1 MYFRKLT
8 MTYILNEKG
17 IVMTILE
24 LITAQ
29 CGVSGVDKKYAEK
42 IEKISGITEEKD
54 GNIIKA
60 VQNFKDNIL
69 PAIQEAENTGKT
81 AITEYEKKHNLK
93 DGKPIEAEDPNP
105 KTKEKE
111 TVENTE
117 VAELTKRV
125 EELTK
130 TLTTMAD
137 TQKKGITLESVKAK
151 LKGKVD
157 EKFIEKV
164 SAKVNLE
171 AEDLDKEIE
180 AQVKEFEDFKQSLI
194 TEYVGDNYVQPNGG
208 ASGDKSV
215 EDWAKLMDGSP
226 VADTGVVDLG
236 LGK

>member
-1 MYFRKLT
+1 

-29 CGVSGVDKKYAEK
+29 CGVSGVDKKYAER
-42 IEKISGITEEKD
+42 IEKTFGITEEKD

-69 PAIQEAENTGKT
+69 PAIQEAEKSVQESVI
-81 AITEYEKKHNLK
+81 AEYEKKHNLK
-93 DGKPIEAEDPNP
+93 DGKSIETENPNS
-105 KTKEKE
+105 KSKEKE
-111 TVENTE
+111 TVEPNSE

-137 TQKKGITLESVKAK
+137 AQKRGATLESVKAK

-157 EKFIEKV
+157 EKFIERV

-208 ASGDKSV
+208 AAGDKSV

>member
-1 MYFRKLT
+1 
-8 MTYILNEKG
+8 
-17 IVMTILE
+17 MTILE

-29 CGVSGVDKKYAEK
+29 CGVSGVDKKYAER

-69 PAIQEAENTGKT
+69 PAIQEAENTGRT

-93 DGKPIEAEDPNP
+93 DGKPVGTGDANS
-105 KTKEKE
+105 KSKEKE

-137 TQKKGITLESVKAK
+137 AQKKGVTLESVKAK

-180 AQVKEFEDFKQSLI
+180 TQVKEFEDFKQSLI

-208 ASGDKSV
+208 AAGDKSV

>member
-1 MYFRKLT
+1 

-24 LITAQ
+24 LIRAQ
-29 CGVSGVDKKYAEK
+29 CAAIGVDRKYAER

-54 GNIIKA
+54 GNISSA

-69 PAIQEAENTGKT
+69 PAIQEAEKSVQEFVI
-81 AITEYEKKHNLK
+81 AEYEKKHNLK
-93 DGKPIEAEDPNP
+93 DGKSIETENPNS
-105 KTKEKE
+105 KSKEKE
-111 TVENTE
+111 TVEPNSE

-137 TQKKGITLESVKAK
+137 AQKRGATLESVKAK

-157 EKFIEKV
+157 EKFIERV

-208 ASGDKSV
+208 VAGDKSV

-226 VADTGVVDLG
+226 VADIGVVDLG

>member
-1 MYFRKLT
+1 

-29 CGVSGVDKKYAEK
+29 CGVSGVDKKYAER
-42 IEKISGITEEKD
+42 IEKTFGITEEKD

-69 PAIQEAENTGKT
+69 PAIQEAENTGRT

-93 DGKPIEAEDPNP
+93 DGKPVETEDPNS
-105 KTKEKE
+105 KSKEKE

-137 TQKKGITLESVKAK
+137 TQKKNANYESVKAK

-164 SAKVNLE
+164 SANVNLE
-171 AEDLDKEIE
+171 AEDLEKEIE
-180 AQVKEFEDFKQSLI
+180 TRVKEFEDFKQSLI
-194 TEYVGDNYVQPNGG
+194 TEYVGPQYIPNDGG
-208 ASGDKSV
+208 KGGDKSV

>member
-1 MYFRKLT
+1 

-69 PAIQEAENTGKT
+69 PAIQEAENTGRT

-93 DGKPIEAEDPNP
+93 DGKPVETEDPNS
-105 KTKEKE
+105 KSKEKE

-137 TQKKGITLESVKAK
+137 AQKRGATLESVKAK

-157 EKFIEKV
+157 EKFIERV

-208 ASGDKSV
+208 AAGDKSV

>member
-1 MYFRKLT
+1 

-29 CGVSGVDKKYAEK
+29 CGVSGVDKKYAER

-69 PAIQEAENTGKT
+69 PAIQEAENIGKT

-180 AQVKEFEDFKQSLI
+180 TQVKEFEDLKQSLI
-194 TEYVGDNYVQPNGG
+194 TEYVGDNYVQPSGG

>member
-1 MYFRKLT
+1 
-8 MTYILNEKG
+8 
-17 IVMTILE
+17 MTILE

-29 CGVSGVDKKYAEK
+29 CGVSGVDKKYAER

-69 PAIQEAENTGKT
+69 PAIQEAENTGRT

-93 DGKPIEAEDPNP
+93 DGKLVGTGDANS
-105 KTKEKE
+105 KSKEKE

-137 TQKKGITLESVKAK
+137 AQKRGATLESVKAK

-208 ASGDKSV
+208 TSGDKSV

>member
-1 MYFRKLT
+1 